1 MSIERFTPETLE
13 KVIAN
18 SERIIFSSPLG
29 LSGRSISSTTL
40 KSDTSLATLAELGA
54 IWGDYTLSS
63 GDLLIAVTWSE
74 DADGTEHK
82 FVANLQAGDQLFNF
96 DLVMPEEGE
105 IGRIIVGNLREVTPD
120 V

>member
-1 MSIERFTPETLE
+1 MSEHFTPETLE

-40 KSDTSLATLAELGA
+40 SSDTSLATLAELGA

-63 GDLLIAVTWSE
+63 GDNLIAVTWSE
-74 DADGTEHK
+74 DAEGAAHK
-82 FVANLQAGDQLFNF
+82 FVANLQTGDQLFNF
-96 DLVMPEEGE
+96 DLVMPEEGQTD
-105 IGRIIVGNLREVTPD
+105 RIIVSNLREVIPE